1 MFSRASELSF
11 VFCMGMVA
19 MHHESVS
26 FGIAVVVLIVYYAAR
41 SQWDDLF
48 RKGFKRLLRYVFQRN
63 APSNPQK

>member
-1 MFSRASELSF
+1 
-11 VFCMGMVA
+11 MGMVA